1 MWDGGGHP
9 GAARSRAKRA
19 FSSSLL
25 YLVLI
30 LQDYIL
36 PFPLFQVFAD
46 LWSRMVKALE
56 VEKEVHGEHHGSDA
70 TVLDLTITVGN
81 LCY

>member
-1 MWDGGGHP
+1 M
-9 GAARSRAKRA
+9 
-19 FSSSLL
+19 
-25 YLVLI
+25 
-30 LQDYIL
+30 
-36 PFPLFQVFAD
+36 FQVFAD

-81 LCY
+81 LCYLKLQFWSGIC